1 MEALAAALLVFGAS
15 GLLGW
20 YIGRLRGRW
29 WLLGYAV
36 SMAIVVVLNVSRY
49 VPSTLNTAAGQWL
62 TGGRHDLWLIGIA
75 TIVGIVPCMHKVRP
89 LRTRVLLGVFMAV
102 LMLRSS
108 VLPLV
113 GPLLDRAEIANL
125 PTVFDENDVC
135 LQTTNYTCGPASL
148 VTALRALGIEETES
162 NAALETLCN
171 SYSGTRSGDIVEYVN
186 RAYGA
191 LGVRASYLYVPT
203 VDELRA
209 LGGVAIAEVKSNFW
223 MDHFVA
229 IVAWDGTSPII
240 ADPFCGRFKTS
251 RESFARTWRNKAIV
265 IQRDEAW
272 AALPGPSGPVSR
284 VEPAGAV
291 RRAVLADS
299 RTIQRP

>member
-20 YIGRLRGRW
+20 FIGRLRGRW

-36 SMAIVVVLNVSRY
+36 SMTIIVALNVSRY

-62 TGGRHDLWLIGIA
+62 IGGRRDLFLIGIA
-75 TIVGIVPCMHKVRP
+75 TIVGIIPCMHKVRP
-89 LRTRVLLGVFMAV
+89 ARTRLLLGAFMMV

-108 VLPLV
+108 VLPLM
-113 GPLLDRAEIANL
+113 GPMLDRAEIANL

-135 LQTTNYTCGPASL
+135 LQTTSYTCGPASL

-171 SYSGTRSGDIVEYVN
+171 SYSGTRSSDIVGYVN
-186 RAYGA
+186 RAYGGQ
-191 LGVRASYLYVPT
+191 GVRASYQYVAT

-209 LGGVAIAEVKSNFW
+209 FGGVAIAEVKSNFW
-223 MDHFVA
+223 MDHFVT
-229 IVAWDGTSPII
+229 IVAWEGTSPVI
-240 ADPFCGRFKTS
+240 ADPFFGQFKTS
-251 RESFARTWRNKAIV
+251 RESFARTWRKKAIV

-272 AALPGPSGPVSR
+272 ATVLGPSDPASR
-284 VEPAGAV
+284 VEPAGAA

-299 RTIQRP
+299 RLSQRP